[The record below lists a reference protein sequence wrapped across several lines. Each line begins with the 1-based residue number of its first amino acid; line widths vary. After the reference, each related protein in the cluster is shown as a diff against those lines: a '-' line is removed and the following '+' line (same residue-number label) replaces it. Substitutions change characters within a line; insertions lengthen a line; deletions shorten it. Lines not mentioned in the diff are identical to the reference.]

1 MALPPLDLA
10 LSGGTNQ
17 TSGGADS
24 SLALGGD
31 FIIEGNKTT
40 GLKKSTK
47 LALLGAAALGVAG
60 FYAMKGRG

>member
-40 GLKKSTK
+40 SMSKLKKV
-47 LALLGAAALGVAG
+47 ALLAAFGGA
-60 FYAMKGRG
+60 FWWYKIR